1 MGHLPILGLFGSL
14 AIGNIGEGNGCGC
27 RVIGRDLQGRMQFGS
42 LAIGNREE
50 EVGSGPPDTG
60 IIVSKKKFGVGSS
73 EFGDKY
79 SELRSPN

>member
-1 MGHLPILGLFGSL
+1 M
-14 AIGNIGEGNGCGC
+14 
-27 RVIGRDLQGRMQFGS
+27 RFGS

-50 EVGSGPPDTG
+50 EVGSGSPDTG

-79 SELRSPN
+79 SELRTPN